1 MSKKIFK
8 IFILSILLIMISNIK
23 SFGVVSKDIN
33 KQITN
38 WTSGGFTGWTD
49 DLKKQEF
56 QKILNNLKKQEFQ
69 KILNNLKNDF
79 QYTGK
84 TINNEMKMKTTISIV
99 DKSKVWYSNLP
110 FVEDKYEYTIRIR
123 NR

>member
-1 MSKKIFK
+1 MNKKIFK

-49 DLKKQEF
+49 D
-56 QKILNNLKKQEFQ
+56 LKKQEFQ